1 LLLTEFQLVI
11 SYQIWSTLQE
21 NLRRHILST
30 TKHPGKS
37 VYECRFCK
45 PAKNYHTNHAKEF
58 RNHLIV
64 HHEEEFGNGKD
75 PTTYIAGIYEAQ
87 EDSTCLIDVDNL
99 DDPPEANETY
109 EASIEFCFMFYI
121 CIFSIPTT
129 KTEQKLN
136 SNKDPVVTQLVQPS
150 ELASTDQTLDQML
163 PMFIIPKDDQVNVEI
178 GAGADTWNL
187 IGRYDVEESGALVP
201 FQSGEDDELFE
212 EHF

>member
-1 LLLTEFQLVI
+1 MCEFTLGLNHSSALIVLTIATIWLVGILI
-11 SYQIWSTLQE
+11 SQHIISGTLQE

-45 PAKNYHTNHAKEF
+45 KYHTNHAKEF

-87 EDSTCLIDVDNL
+87 EDSTCLIDVENL

-109 EASIEFCFMFYI
+109 EASI
-121 CIFSIPTT
+121 
-129 KTEQKLN
+129 
-136 SNKDPVVTQLVQPS
+136 
-150 ELASTDQTLDQML
+150 
-163 PMFIIPKDDQVNVEI
+163 
-178 GAGADTWNL
+178 
-187 IGRYDVEESGALVP
+187 
-201 FQSGEDDELFE
+201 
-212 EHF
+212 

>member
-1 LLLTEFQLVI
+1 M
-11 SYQIWSTLQE
+11 
-21 NLRRHILST
+21 
-30 TKHPGKS
+30 
-37 VYECRFCK
+37 
-45 PAKNYHTNHAKEF
+45 
-58 RNHLIV
+58 

-109 EASIEFCFMFYI
+109 EASIEICFMFYI
-121 CIFSIPTT
+121 CIFSIPTI

-136 SNKDPVVTQLVQPS
+136 FNKDPVVTQLVQPS